1 MREFL
6 FFQSLNNATPWGGA
20 ERSFVATLDVF
31 HYARAEN
38 LDAISE
44 EGLKPGSLRWKVL
57 SELRDK
63 CVYAW
68 LAPDFDVMGHNENP
82 HYVCLRARVDAARCR
97 VVAMELISAAYVN
110 HIGRGQPKNAEI
122 AARLVAAYEKTAVP
136 IAEHSLGMFRAPEVL
151 VEGEI
156 SADDIAV
163 VKSPETGTRGEENRR
178 IYAARWSEH
187 LIRVLSIQRTLMQLQ
202 ELTEAAA
209 HRGVAVRVAKHDD
222 ATAYLETYMLVETG
236 EFFTVE
242 KED

>member
-1 MREFL
+1 
-6 FFQSLNNATPWGGA
+6 
-20 ERSFVATLDVF
+20 VATIEVY
-31 HYARAEN
+31 HYARAEE

-44 EGLKPGSLRWKVL
+44 EGLKPGSKAMGVD
-57 SELRDK
+57 SELRQK
-63 CVYAW
+63 SVSAW
-68 LAPDFDVMGHNENP
+68 LSPDFDVMGYNENP
-82 HYVCLRARVDAARCR
+82 QYVCLRAKVDAARCK
-97 VVAMELISAAYVN
+97 VAPMELIAAAYVN
-110 HIGRGQPKNAEI
+110 HIGRGQPKNAEV
-122 AARLVAAYEKTAVP
+122 AARLIAAYEKTAVP
-136 IAEHSLGMFRAPEVL
+136 ITEHTFGMFRAPEVL

-163 VKSPETGTRGEENRR
+163 VKSPEAGTRGEENRR
-178 IYAARWSEH
+178 IYAARWGEH
-187 LIRVLSIQRTLMQLQ
+187 LIRILSIQRTLMQLQ

>member
-1 MREFL
+1 METR
-6 FFQSLNNATPWGGA
+6 
-20 ERSFVATLDVF
+20 DV
-31 HYARAEN
+31 YVYVRADD

-44 EGLKPGSLRWKVL
+44 EGLKPGSKTLRVDCA
-57 SELRDK
+57 LRQK
-63 CVYAW
+63 SVAAW
-68 LAPDFDVMGHNENP
+68 LAPDFDVMGYNENP
-82 HYVCLRARVDAARCR
+82 QYICLRARVDAARCQ
-97 VVAMELISAAYVN
+97 VAPMELLVAAN
-110 HIGRGQPKNAEI
+110 ANQIGRGQPKNEEV

-136 IAEHSLGMFRAPEVL
+136 INEHTFGLFRAPEVL
-151 VEGEI
+151 VDGEI

-163 VKSPETGTRGEENRR
+163 VKAPEAGTRGEENRR
-178 IYAARWSEH
+178 IYAVRWAEH

-202 ELTEAAA
+202 ELTEAAV

>member
-1 MREFL
+1 ME
-6 FFQSLNNATPWGGA
+6 TI
-20 ERSFVATLDVF
+20 EVY
-31 HYARAEN
+31 HYAREEE

-44 EGLKPGSLRWKVL
+44 EGLKPGTRMMLVDCALRQKSV
-57 SELRDK
+57 
-63 CVYAW
+63 ATW
-68 LAPDFDVMGHNENP
+68 LAPDFDVMGYNENP
-82 HYVCLRARVDAARCR
+82 QYVCLRARVDAARCK
-97 VVAMELISAAYVN
+97 VAPMELLAAAYVN
-110 HIGRGQPKNAEI
+110 HIGRGQPKNEEI
-122 AARLVAAYEKTAVP
+122 AARLIAAYEKAAVP
-136 IAEHSLGMFRAPEVL
+136 VNEHTLGMFRAPEVL

-163 VKSPETGTRGEENRR
+163 VKSPESGTRGEENRR
-178 IYAARWSEH
+178 VYAARWAEH
-187 LIRVLSIQRTLMQLQ
+187 LIRVLSIQRTLMQLG